1 MSELRLRSPREL
13 GSGPGS
19 ITSSSAAECVDHLAR
34 MWPSDALT
42 LSVSHQ
48 GSDSVKSNE
57 VSWFESQAF
66 PWTGEIGPCDWR
78 PHQNQMKRES
88 RLLWSEQGAKRCWGG
103 RSEALHPRI
112 PPAGP
117 SPGLPGNKFLF
128 PCFPSPLPPLSFPP
142 HSLKHLLSDCFVSG
156 TLLGPGKKKKKMS
169 QTQGQPWGSHLI
181 QISIHDCSATARPR
195 QALPVDHS
203 TLSLGAWAQP

>member
-88 RLLWSEQGAKRCWGG
+88 RLLWSEQGARDAG
-103 RSEALHPRI
+103 EADLKLFTLGFHPL
-112 PPAGP
+112 
-117 SPGLPGNKFLF
+117 GLVLASLEINFSFLAFPLLCLLF
-128 PCFPSPLPPLSFPP
+128 PCLPTPSN
-142 HSLKHLLSDCFVSG
+142 
-156 TLLGPGKKKKKMS
+156 
-169 QTQGQPWGSHLI
+169 I
-181 QISIHDCSATARPR
+181 Y
-195 QALPVDHS
+195 
-203 TLSLGAWAQP
+203 